1 MIDILIVVSST
12 ENSVFI
18 FNITST
24 ANGDLTRVGGAD
36 QGNRRTSAGAGA
48 KKGVLR
54 VSAAAAAQGSI
65 ARS

>member
-1 MIDILIVVSST
+1 MIDILIVVSSI

-48 KKGVLR
+48 EKRGFT
-54 VSAAAAAQGSI
+54 G
-65 ARS
+65 